1 MSSATLKSIAK
12 ATGFSIT
19 TVSRA
24 LGGYSD
30 VNEETRRLIVEEALR
45 QGYTPNL
52 HARALQGQRAQTLGF
67 VIPAN
72 EFRYSDP
79 FFSQFV
85 AGIGSQAAVAGYDL
99 LLSTH
104 GPEPGEIDVYH
115 RMIAGSRVDGFI
127 LTRTRRDDPRIH
139 YLLTTSV
146 PFVVFGRSTEAAEP
160 FVYLDTDGTTGQR
173 LLTEHLIARGHRR
186 IAYVSPPA
194 DLMFT
199 QHRLDGFRAA
209 MSAHEIAVDDRCV
222 VEATLTETGGRTAAE
237 HLLALPQPPTA
248 IMTGS
253 DLMAFGVMSVIQE
266 HDLRVGADVAVTGFD
281 DIPAAAYIHPGLT
294 TIRQSIFET
303 ARELTRLL
311 LALLDGRTPDPLGRL
326 LIPELIVR
334 ASTVPLQHER

>member
-1 MSSATLKSIAK
+1 MSSATLKSIAR

-30 VNEETRRLIVEEALR
+30 VNEATRRLIVEEALR

-72 EFRYSDP
+72 ETRYSDP

-85 AGIGSQAAVAGYDL
+85 AGIGSQAAAAGYDL

-104 GPEPGEIDVYH
+104 GPEPGEVEVYH

-127 LTRTRRDDPRIH
+127 LTRTRRDDPRIN
-139 YLLTTSV
+139 YLLTTKV
-146 PFVVFGRSTEAAEP
+146 PFVVFGRSIEAAEP
-160 FVYLDTDGTTGQR
+160 FVYLDTDGTSAQR
-173 LLTEHLIARGHRR
+173 ILTEHLIAQGHRR
-186 IAYVSPPA
+186 IAYACPPA

-199 QHRLDGFRAA
+199 QHRLDGFHAA
-209 MSAHEIAVDDRCV
+209 MSAHGIAIDAHCI

-237 HLLALPQPPTA
+237 RLLALPQPPTA
-248 IMTGS
+248 IMAGS
-253 DLMAFGVMSVIQE
+253 DLMAFGVMGVI
-266 HDLRVGADVAVTGFD
+266 
-281 DIPAAAYIHPGLT
+281 
-294 TIRQSIFET
+294 
-303 ARELTRLL
+303 
-311 LALLDGRTPDPLGRL
+311 
-326 LIPELIVR
+326 
-334 ASTVPLQHER
+334 

>member
-1 MSSATLKSIAK
+1 MSSATLKSIAR

-67 VIPAN
+67 VIPTH
-72 EFRYSDP
+72 ESRFSDP

-85 AGIGSQAAVAGYDL
+85 AGIGSQAAAAGYDL

-127 LTRTRRDDPRIH
+127 LTRTRIDDPRIR
-139 YLLTTSV
+139 YLLTTNV
-146 PFVVFGRSTEAAEP
+146 PFVVFGRSTDIEP

-173 LLTEHLIARGHRR
+173 LLTEHLIALGHRR
-186 IAYVSPPA
+186 IAFVSPPA
-194 DLMFT
+194 HLMFT
-199 QHRLDGFRAA
+199 QYRLEGFRAA
-209 MSAHEIAVDDRCV
+209 LAEHDIAFDQRCV
-222 VEATLTETGGRTAAE
+222 IEATLTETGGRTAAE
-237 HLLALPQPPTA
+237 RLLALPDPPTA

-253 DLMAFGVMSVIQE
+253 DLVAFGVISVLQE
-266 HDLRVGADVAVTGFD
+266 HDLRVGTDIAVAGFD
-281 DIPAAAYIHPGLT
+281 DIPAAAYVHPGLT

-303 ARELTRLL
+303 ARALTQLL
-311 LALLDGRTPDPLGRL
+311 LGLLDGRTPDPLGRL
-326 LIPELIVR
+326 LIPELVVR
-334 ASTVPLQHER
+334 ASTVPTQHDH